1 MSTKETDG
9 EKKARDVIL
18 KRQAQVASQAKDDAP
33 TGTKASI
40 YALFNDATSS
50 NAALWIS
57 NAINAI
63 ILASTFAFVAETTPM
78 FRAPSYSAMWFTMEC
93 ICVAAFTVDFI
104 VRALTCPSFKAFRSD
119 LMNWVDFIAIVPFY
133 IELAFKLLDIPA
145 GGLAKLR
152 IIRVLRLARVLKVIA
167 KAGAAEPSVG
177 DDEEEDVGAVIGD
190 IVANSGGALVIPLY
204 FMLLALIVYASLEYY
219 IERVESIPAVLLCTP
234 GECKRAC
241 PTDNINGDDCFTKVE
256 QCPEDWNC
264 TLTTFYKTPGEFET
278 NGFADFSSDMY
289 PSIPEGKRAGLNFC
303 YLQFPLLANRGRLCC
318 ALIEPTLS
326 AFWWCIV
333 TMTTVGYGDKFPLSS
348 TGQLI
353 AAMTAATGIFF
364 ISMPLAI
371 VGSSFA
377 ASCDKLMTIQKQKD
391 AVTASAADGYGA
403 LSYLSKS
410 HAVMVTSNIEIEKNI
425 QEVENLASGPPAP
438 SGLYPPLAV
447 STVNLLSMALL
458 YGRAGLKAQNGG
470 FRPGQ
475 RTSVTFRRKRP
486 VTCST

>member
-256 QCPEDWNC
+256 QCPEDSNC

-289 PSIPEGKRAGLNFC
+289 PSIPE
-303 YLQFPLLANRGRLCC
+303 
-318 ALIEPTLS
+318 

-425 QEVENLASGPPAP
+425 QEVENLASEDIGDFQKEEASDVFDLILDLREKMTYFTPIIHKELFLVRLKKSIKKGPPDVP
-438 SGLYPPLAV
+438 EPL
-447 STVNLLSMALL
+447 SPMQKKKREESQ
-458 YGRAGLKAQNGG
+458 KAED
-470 FRPGQ
+470 
-475 RTSVTFRRKRP
+475 
-486 VTCST
+486 